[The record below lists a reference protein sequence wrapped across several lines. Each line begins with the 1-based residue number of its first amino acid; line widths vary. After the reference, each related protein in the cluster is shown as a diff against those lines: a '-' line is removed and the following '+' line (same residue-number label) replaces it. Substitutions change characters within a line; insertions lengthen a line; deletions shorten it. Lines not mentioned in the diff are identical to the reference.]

1 MHRILVVDDEVIAR
15 KWLRLVFQP
24 FDKEFKVVGTAVNG
38 YEALEICRMQS
49 VDIVITDI
57 IMPDMDGMSF
67 IQALRELNLRTQVI
81 ILSNHADFS
90 MAQKGM
96 SFGAAAYLLKGEITE
111 EDLLKVTRQV
121 GKKLIADNNS
131 SIFLGVTPQQ
141 VSQLVMGGTQEVS
154 EAFDRFLTSEKD
166 TVWCVVFSQDITPT
180 ISSLTD
186 MMNGIE
192 WTNQLT
198 ALLKSAG
205 LSGTVGTV
213 TNHIAAALVRTK
225 GISEDTF
232 LEQAHRLLELPSQ
245 LSFSIGIDGPAGNS
259 KELEDAF
266 SRACYA
272 LNNRFFRGPGAFC
285 RYQPTSDKYSDFLE
299 DRNAVQS
306 LIQGNELGR
315 LKDMLKQI
323 SAQRDKYTIQDIN
336 RLRRLFNTMAEIL
349 IQHTLTYC
357 PQAAESQL
365 IQVNPLS
372 EINGMM
378 FLNDITAWL
387 EHLIDICHSF
397 LQQTV
402 YDRNI
407 EPVLKY
413 IEENYMCNLTLSQ
426 ISKVAGYS
434 QNYFCNIFK
443 TCTGKSVSTYLMD
456 VRIRRAKQ
464 LLTTTNKS
472 VNLIAEEVGYE
483 FPSYF
488 IKIFKETTG
497 MTPNAF
503 RRANR

>member
-259 KELEDAF
+259 KEPG
-266 SRACYA
+266 R
-272 LNNRFFRGPGAFC
+272 RFFPC
-285 RYQPTSDKYSDFLE
+285 VL
-299 DRNAVQS
+299 
-306 LIQGNELGR
+306 
-315 LKDMLKQI
+315 
-323 SAQRDKYTIQDIN
+323 
-336 RLRRLFNTMAEIL
+336 
-349 IQHTLTYC
+349 C
-357 PQAAESQL
+357 P
-365 IQVNPLS
+365 
-372 EINGMM
+372 
-378 FLNDITAWL
+378 
-387 EHLIDICHSF
+387 
-397 LQQTV
+397 
-402 YDRNI
+402 
-407 EPVLKY
+407 
-413 IEENYMCNLTLSQ
+413 
-426 ISKVAGYS
+426 
-434 QNYFCNIFK
+434 
-443 TCTGKSVSTYLMD
+443 
-456 VRIRRAKQ
+456 
-464 LLTTTNKS
+464 
-472 VNLIAEEVGYE
+472 
-483 FPSYF
+483 
-488 IKIFKETTG
+488 
-497 MTPNAF
+497 
-503 RRANR
+503 